1 MFLALGAPSWAQAKA
16 TAASGGSPAAPASPA
31 ASAKPGSSQQINE
44 SDLTLPDSG
53 APAAGGAAAP
63 ASSGGVST
71 WDFVRMLL
79 ILAAVVGVIYLLFW
93 LLRRGAGRRIQE
105 NSLIRVLGSRNLA
118 GNRSLHLVEVG
129 KSVFLVG
136 AADGG
141 VDLISEIKDQESLD
155 AVHLSAAEERP
166 SARRTFQ
173 QTLGEIFRPAK
184 SSISLT
190 ESVGLLRRQ
199 RDRLRK
205 L

>member
-1 MFLALGAPSWAQAKA
+1 MFLALGLPLWAQAKG
-16 TAASGGSPAAPASPA
+16 TAALGSSQAPA
-31 ASAKPGSSQQINE
+31 ASKPGSSQQINE

-53 APAAGGAAAP
+53 APAAGGTAAS
-63 ASSGGVST
+63 ASGGGVST

-93 LLRRGAGRRIQE
+93 LLKRGAGRRIQE

-118 GNRSLHLVEVG
+118 SNRSLHLVEVG

-136 AADGG
+136 AAEGG

-155 AVHLSAAEERP
+155 AVRLSVAEERP
-166 SARRTFQ
+166 SGRRTFQ

-184 SSISLT
+184 TSFSLT
-190 ESVGLLRRQ
+190 ESVGMLRRQ